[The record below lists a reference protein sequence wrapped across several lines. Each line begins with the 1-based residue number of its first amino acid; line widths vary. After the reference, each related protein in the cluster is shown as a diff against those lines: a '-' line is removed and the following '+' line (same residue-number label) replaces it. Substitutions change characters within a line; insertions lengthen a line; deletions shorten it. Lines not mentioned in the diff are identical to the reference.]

1 MVVGE
6 LTQERDVIILGGGP
20 AGYTAAIRASQLGRK
35 VTLIEQAQLG
45 GLCLNRGCIP
55 SKVLAHAAEIKHQLK
70 HLTALGFSIDSTHD
84 FNQLVHYRDQVVRQL
99 RSGVESLCQVNA
111 IEYVQGSASFLADDR
126 IGVEQGHQFDTYWF
140 NDVVIA
146 TGSHSIRH
154 DSPAILNAEQLYQLT
169 DLPDRLVIIGQDYLA
184 LEAAMSFQ
192 ALGTNVTLIADD
204 FQLDPSI
211 NKELRRLFK
220 KQKIQLVSG
229 TVTAIEAG
237 DDVTVTVVK
246 QGQETTWTAPFLFHS
261 LPRVPHTLELG
272 LERIGVTLAEDGT
285 IPVDPFG
292 QTNRPHIYA
301 IGDVTPGQ
309 AIATRAIHEAKRTA
323 ERLAGQTPD
332 TTLPY
337 YPTIIRSLPPIVSIG
352 LTEDAAIEAGHAIRT
367 GQFTLNANGATMIE
381 AGTGFIKVI
390 SDATTSLL
398 LGVHMMGEGAV
409 ELAGTFAQALEMA
422 AKEED
427 VRFPIMPHPSRSE
440 AWTEAVESLVGHAI
454 HLSPRQQDVLTKS

>member
-6 LTQERDVIILGGGP
+6 LTQERDLVILGGGP
-20 AGYTAAIRASQLGRK
+20 AGYTAAIRASQLGRN

-45 GLCLNRGCIP
+45 GLCLNKGCIP
-55 SKVLAHAAEIKHQLK
+55 SKVVAHAADIKQQMNHMS
-70 HLTALGFSIDSTHD
+70 ALGFSFNPTHD
-84 FNQLVHYRDQVVRQL
+84 FSQLVEYRERTIRQL
-99 RSGVESLCQVNA
+99 RTGVEALCQANA
-111 IEYVQGSASFLADDR
+111 IEILHGTASFLADDR
-126 IGVEQGHQFDTYWF
+126 IGVELGHQFDTYRF
-140 NDVVIA
+140 TDVVIA
-146 TGSHSIRH
+146 TGSHSIEQ
-154 DSPAILNAEQLYQLT
+154 DSPSILNAEQLYQLT
-169 DLPDRLVIIGQDYLA
+169 ELPERLVIIGQDYIA
-184 LEAAMSFQ
+184 VEAAMSFQ
-192 ALGTNVTLIADD
+192 ALGTSVTLIADD
-204 FQLDPSI
+204 FQLDSSI
-211 NKELRRLFK
+211 NKELRRLLK

-229 TVTAIEAG
+229 TVTAIEAEEA
-237 DDVTVTVVK
+237 VTVTVVK
-246 QGQETTWTAPFLFHS
+246 QGQETTWSAPFLFQS

-301 IGDVTPGQ
+301 IGDVTPGP

-323 ERLAGQTPD
+323 EHLSGQLADATV
-332 TTLPY
+332 PY

-352 LTEDAAIEAGHAIRT
+352 LTEQAATDAGYSIRT
-367 GQFTLNANGATMIE
+367 GQFALNANGTTMIE
-381 AGTGFIKVI
+381 AGSGFIKVI
-390 SDATTSLL
+390 SDATTNLL

-409 ELAGTFAQALEMA
+409 DLAGTFAQALEMA

-440 AWTEAVESLVGHAI
+440 AWTEAVESLIGHAI